1 MNLIKKKIHFLL
13 FMLSSKLPPL
23 RRLLQSRHYGRPSL
37 GTDPRKDRTVQLT
50 PLKGMSVI
58 HDPLLS
64 KGTAFSLSERER
76 LSIRG
81 LVPPRCQEMDRQLL
95 RVKRN
100 LDSLETPLAKFVFL
114 TGLQD
119 RNETLFYNLLIK
131 HLEEL
136 SSVIYTPTVGEACL
150 KSHSIYRR
158 SRGMYFSSQDIGAM
172 SAMTYNWPHDE
183 VDVIVVTDGS
193 RVLGLGDLGANGMQ
207 IPIGKLSLYV
217 AAGGIRPRAVLP
229 VVLDVGTNNESLLN
243 DPLYLGMGHPRL
255 EGDDYYAFVDEWV
268 TAVTSRWPNALI
280 QFEDFKYPH
289 AYNLLNKCTLMS
301 IKCIHWKSNHRA
313 LLDKDK
319 ITCFNDDIQSTSAIT
334 LAGILASLK
343 SRGKSQEALCE
354 ERIVCVGAGSA
365 GVGVCEG
372 IVDAMVSQGKVL
384 SREEAYSRIWM
395 LDETGLLGNPALAKN
410 KDIGQPRSSKLDER
424 QRCYVKSDMMD
435 GLSLDEVVEHVKP
448 SVILGL
454 TGAPGVFTE
463 KAIRTMAKYQENPV
477 VFPLSNPDSRAEC
490 TAEEAFK
497 WTDGRAIFASG
508 SPFPDVQL
516 PNGQIGRTNQ
526 CNNSY
531 SFPGLGLGITVSRAS
546 RVTSSMFLETAKTI
560 ANLATPSQLK
570 EGVLFPGVPHLREV
584 ALAVGTRVCE
594 VAYEEQVARAVL
606 KKGEILSEVVQNS
619 MFVPEYVPLVHA
631 PNGHH

>member
-1 MNLIKKKIHFLL
+1 
-13 FMLSSKLPPL
+13 MLSTTCRNSSTKISSCL
-23 RRLLQSRHYGRPSL
+23 RTSTSRRWYGAPAAIQAL
-37 GTDPRKDRTVQLT
+37 DPRRDKTVQVT
-50 PLKGMSVI
+50 HSRGVNVI

-64 KGTAFSLSERER
+64 KGTAFSINERER

-81 LVPPRCQEMDRQLL
+81 LVPPRQQEMDKQLL

-100 LDSLETPLAKFVFL
+100 LDACESPLDKFIFL
-114 TGLQD
+114 SSLQD
-119 RNETLFYNLLIK
+119 RNETLFYKLLIQN
-131 HLEEL
+131 LEEL
-136 SSVIYTPTVGEACL
+136 SGVIYTPTVGLASQ

-158 SRGMYFSSQDIGAM
+158 SRGMYFSSQDRGAM
-172 SAMTYNWPHDE
+172 SAMVYNWPHDE

-243 DPLYLGMGHPRL
+243 DPLYLGMDHPRL
-255 EGDDYYAFVDEWV
+255 DGEEYYSLVDEWV

-289 AYNLLNKCTLMS
+289 AYNLLKKYQN
-301 IKCIHWKSNHRA
+301 R
-313 LLDKDK
+313 

-343 SRGKSQEALCE
+343 ARGLQQDDLSE
-354 ERIVCVGAGSA
+354 ERIVCVGSGSA

-372 IVDAMVSQGKVL
+372 IIDCMVAQGRVRT
-384 SREEAYSRIWM
+384 REEAYKRIWM
-395 LDETGLLGNPALAKN
+395 VDHHGLLGNNEIVDDA
-410 KDIGQPRSSKLDER
+410 QPKGKRMNELDER
-424 QRCYVKSDMMD
+424 QSCYAKQDMPD
-435 GLSLDEVVEHVKP
+435 CLPLDQVVERVKP

-454 TGAPGVFTE
+454 TGVPGVFTE
-463 KAIRTMAKYQENPV
+463 KAIRTMAQHHERPV
-477 VFPLSNPDSRAEC
+477 VFPLSNPDTHAEC
-490 TAEEAFK
+490 SAEQAFK

-508 SPFPDVQL
+508 SPFKDVDL
-516 PNGQIGRTNQ
+516 GEGRYGRTNQ

-531 SFPGLGLGITVSRAS
+531 SFPGLGLGVTVSRAS
-546 RVTSSMFLETAKTI
+546 RVTPNMFLETARVI
-560 ANLATPSQLK
+560 ASLASRSQLK
-570 EGVLFPGVPHLREV
+570 EGILFPGVQDLRNV

-594 VAYEEQVARAVL
+594 VAYDEGVATAKL
-606 KKGEILSEVVQNS
+606 KPGELLADVVRGS
-619 MFVPEYVPLVHA
+619 MFIPDYVPLVHQ
-631 PNGHH
+631 PY